1 MRTWARFKH
10 TIYEYQLMY
19 VIKSVWPVR
28 FFWVFQPIPRR
39 FTKVLYSH
47 TNKEEVYACR
57 CTVCN
62 IVANE
67 FSALSFERCVHMEFL
82 DRINDFDAIFITPV
96 NRYSAD
102 LWLLSLILVGATSG
116 VNWFLTPPRFVPVIR
131 GEVPWL
137 FEAPRTSDMAT
148 CPS

>member
-1 MRTWARFKH
+1 M
-10 TIYEYQLMY
+10 
-19 VIKSVWPVR
+19 IKSVWPVR
-28 FFWVFQPIPRR
+28 LFLVLQPISRS

-47 TNKEEVYACR
+47 KNKKEVYVCR
-57 CTVCN
+57 CTVYN
-62 IVANE
+62 IVANK
-67 FSALSFERCVHMEFL
+67 FSSPSFEKCVYMEFL
-82 DRINDFDAIFITPV
+82 DRINDFDAIFMTPV

-102 LWLLSLILVGATSG
+102 LWLLSLTPFVGATSG

-148 CPS
+148 CAS